1 MGRVRTAVLLSGNGT
16 NAEVLMKAATQPD
29 YPAEICLVISNNP
42 DAYGLTRAEKAG
54 VKAIAINHQE
64 FNTRAAFD
72 AALHNALIE
81 HNIQLVCL
89 AGFMRVLTP
98 DFVEKWTDRI
108 LNIHPSL
115 LPDFAKTYGTKPI
128 ELAFEAGVD
137 ETGCTVHIVTP
148 EVDGG
153 RILAHG
159 KVPLE
164 KEMTLEELITEVH
177 MMEHA
182 TYPEALATYAA
193 TLL

>member
-1 MGRVRTAVLLSGNGT
+1 MNKIKSTVITTALMLL
-16 NAEVLMKAATQPD
+16 APLAFACD
-29 YPAEICLVISNNP
+29 YPAPPKDLP
-42 DAYGLTRAEKAG
+42 DGTSATIDEMKAG